1 MLCASAYT
9 AGDCRFIRS
18 YLNKTYKW
26 GYFPPVKNYDNPQEI
41 IDNKKPNSILWA
53 GRFLKLK
60 HTLDA
65 ISMAKDLKNLGY
77 DFHLTIIGDG
87 EMKGKM
93 IRSIKKYALESYVEI
108 LDFMSPEELRKYM
121 ERADIYLFT
130 SNKQEGWGA
139 VLNESMNSMCAVVAN
154 KEIGSV
160 PYLIKNGKSGL
171 IYNRKKK
178 GDLTKKVKSLLD
190 DKEYKKSLQLGAY
203 QTLTNVWNAE
213 EAADRLLNLVDDINN
228 NNEPRYL
235 DGPCSRD

>member
-1 MLCASAYT
+1 
-9 AGDCRFIRS
+9 
-18 YLNKTYKW
+18 
-26 GYFPPVKNYDNPQEI
+26 
-41 IDNKKPNSILWA
+41 
-53 GRFLKLK
+53 
-60 HTLDA
+60 
-65 ISMAKDLKNLGY
+65 
-77 DFHLTIIGDG
+77 
-87 EMKGKM
+87 
-93 IRSIKKYALESYVEI
+93 
-108 LDFMSPEELRKYM
+108 
-121 ERADIYLFT
+121 
-130 SNKQEGWGA
+130 
-139 VLNESMNSMCAVVAN
+139 MCAVVAN